1 VVNLLAS
8 ERADLA
14 GGDFGHSD
22 GPFVRGR
29 EFDLVTAAAFIDV
42 NDRSNISHGQPML
55 GMVSGQRPAIRLFDR
70 VLWDRDAI
78 LLSRLTSAMP
88 HGKMQRCK

>member
-1 VVNLLAS
+1 MVNLLAS

-42 NDRSNISHGQPML
+42 NDRSNITRPLLQQRL
-55 GMVSGQRPAIRLFDR
+55 ETRLREMVIAG
-70 VLWDRDAI
+70 
-78 LLSRLTSAMP
+78 
-88 HGKMQRCK
+88 